1 MNTNCSI
8 TPWHQS
14 HLKTIRIQ
22 DLPEMK
28 HPYNELKQ
36 GLTIVSRKKLH
47 SMQIIDS
54 PPKRKKIRD
63 YEKMKTVE
71 SPQKY

>member
-22 DLPEMK
+22 DLPEIN
-28 HPYNELKQ
+28 HPYNQIKE
-36 GLTIVSRKKLH
+36 GSTIVSRKKSH

-54 PPKRKKIRD
+54 RPKCKKIRD
-63 YEKMKTVE
+63 NLRMKTID